1 MAAGFRSLFAFWL
14 GGASAGHQTGGKTQE
29 TGGGAAPGAQHYHRQ
44 TLARRQH
51 TEAAEAARERAA
63 AEQAAAEQALLRQ
76 AEELAAATQRQ
87 NAAERRQPPLDAA
100 TLDEARETASRFEAP
115 ASAAAP
121 DLVQLVIE
129 QLDAARQE
137 RVAREQAA
145 ADKERSNRNRIA
157 ILTALLLTRH

>member
-29 TGGGAAPGAQHYHRQ
+29 TGGGGGAAPGAQHHYRQ
-44 TLARRQH
+44 TLDRRQRA
-51 TEAAEAARERAA
+51 EIAEAARKRAA
-63 AEQAAAEQALLRQ
+63 EHALRQ
-76 AEELAAATQRQ
+76 AEELAAAAPIQPT
-87 NAAERRQPPLDAA
+87 AERSSQPTQSAA
-100 TLDEARETASRFEAP
+100 AVDETRSTTATRFEAP

-157 ILTALLLTRH
+157 ILTALLIAKN